1 MALVGKSALCSHL
14 IDRPLTCEEVSA
26 CFAEAEFE
34 QISSEADAALCFKKV
49 EHPRAAH
56 KHGAGS
62 FCGGRVLSEMV
73 SQVFQDGKDSFIA
86 GASRKESGKF
96 EIDFSDDIS
105 EDYRDE
111 IHDSGSFC
119 FGKQRQFLKFFRQIF
134 GWQRLGGSEWARHD
148 DACALLLEQDG
159 DHNFGCAGMAV
170 ADQWDG
176 LSLHLAGNFA
186 GIMMYAAVF
195 AAGLKFGGCAERM
208 LVAAAVIREIWFRKQ
223 CCGNFPDASGFDHCR
238 KASEFLLQF

>member
-148 DACALLLEQDG
+148 
-159 DHNFGCAGMAV
+159 
-170 ADQWDG
+170 G